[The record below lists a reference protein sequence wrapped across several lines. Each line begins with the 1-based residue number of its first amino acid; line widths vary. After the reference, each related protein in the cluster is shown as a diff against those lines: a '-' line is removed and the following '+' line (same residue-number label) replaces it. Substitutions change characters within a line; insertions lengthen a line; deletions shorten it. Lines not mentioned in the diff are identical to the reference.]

1 MSSSSD
7 GWNLKPGGN
16 NCKAEVGNVD
26 TFSIENRVSWMM
38 REETEAT
45 IISIENSWY
54 WKKGSG
60 VEALYVEFSCRC
72 GHYVRYIVYK
82 MVSRKCLNS

>member
-54 WKKGSG
+54 WKK
-60 VEALYVEFSCRC
+60 VAWR
-72 GHYVRYIVYK
+72 HYMWNFHADVDIT
-82 MVSRKCLNS
+82 